1 MSDTKNK
8 SNAAIACG
16 DMKIKEDG
24 KGIILDQENYGP
36 SKNEINQLA
45 GMEIKFEEECIIT
58 NETENGEIAVIDKK
72 TGSIIGHIDANGT
85 INRKLEAMDKKQERE
100 REGQDR

>member
-16 DMKIKEDG
+16 DMKLKDNG
-24 KGIILDQENYGP
+24 KGIIIDQGNYGP

-45 GMEIKFEEECIIT
+45 GMEIKFDEECIVT
-58 NETENGEIAVIDKK
+58 NENQ
-72 TGSIIGHIDANGT
+72 NGT
-85 INRKLEAMDKKQERE
+85 IAMIDKNTEELIGHLEGDGALKGKLEKKDKKAKRIEER
-100 REGQDR
+100 

>member
-16 DMKIKEDG
+16 DMKLRDDG
-24 KGIILDQENYGP
+24 KGIIIDQGNYGP

-45 GMEIKFEEECIIT
+45 GMEIKFDEECIVT
-58 NETENGEIAVIDKK
+58 NENGKIAMIDKN
-72 TGSIIGHIDANGT
+72 TGELIGHLEGDGALR
-85 INRKLEAMDKKQERE
+85 RKLEEKDKKAKRIEER
-100 REGQDR
+100 

>member
-16 DMKIKEDG
+16 DMKLRDDG
-24 KGIILDQENYGP
+24 KGIIIDQGNYGP

-45 GMEIKFEEECIIT
+45 GMEIKFDEECIVT
-58 NETENGEIAVIDKK
+58 NENGKITMIDKN
-72 TGSIIGHIDANGT
+72 TGELIGHLEGDGALR
-85 INRKLEAMDKKQERE
+85 RKLEEKDKKAKRIEER
-100 REGQDR
+100 

>member
-16 DMKIKEDG
+16 DMKLKDDG
-24 KGIILDQENYGP
+24 KGIIIDQGNYGP

-45 GMEIKFEEECIIT
+45 GMEIKFDEECIVT
-58 NETENGEIAVIDKK
+58 NETP
-72 TGSIIGHIDANGT
+72 NGT
-85 INRKLEAMDKKQERE
+85 IAMIDKNTGEITYISQANSEYGTLKRKLEEKDKKDKRIEER
-100 REGQDR
+100 

>member
-16 DMKIKEDG
+16 DMKLKDDG
-24 KGIILDQENYGP
+24 KGIIIDQGNYGP

-45 GMEIKFEEECIIT
+45 GMEIKFDEECIVT
-58 NETENGEIAVIDKK
+58 NETL
-72 TGSIIGHIDANGT
+72 NGT
-85 INRKLEAMDKKQERE
+85 IAMIDKNTGELIGYLEGDGTLKRKLEEKDKKAKRIEER
-100 REGQDR
+100 